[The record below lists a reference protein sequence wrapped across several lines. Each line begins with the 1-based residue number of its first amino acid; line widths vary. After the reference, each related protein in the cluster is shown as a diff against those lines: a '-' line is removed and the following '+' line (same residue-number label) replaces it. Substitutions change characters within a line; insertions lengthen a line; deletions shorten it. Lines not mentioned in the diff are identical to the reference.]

1 MKHRTCDYYI
11 VTPLSEVGIA
21 YPSGAH
27 ESTLLF
33 LAMIVLLDSKEKGYK
48 DKQRSTKHYSAVG
61 YERCIYM

>member
-1 MKHRTCDYYI
+1 MKHRTCDSYI

-33 LAMIVLLDSKEKGYK
+33 LAMIVLIDF
-48 DKQRSTKHYSAVG
+48 
-61 YERCIYM
+61 